1 MRRKLF
7 DGTSSLFATL
17 LTMFIINRRT
27 SSCLQLP
34 ATLFCLTLG
43 IIQRRIS
50 SLFPTL
56 QCDQPKNITL
66 LNPTPPT
73 LFLQLASSN
82 HEHHLC
88 FKLTIDIIQQR
99 PSSLLNAKRRRLWDI
114 DNSDLFKMS
123 VCLGS
128 LRKIICSLAING
140 PDELDGPDG
149 FDGHNGI
156 DPRHKRGNF
165 PRHKRGNFPRHK
177 RVACPKPLT
186 MTKNTFE
193 AWEGVLQLASLLTCQ
208 APLTPKTLWM
218 GSLAPQRK

>member
-177 RVACPKPLT
+177 RVACRRRKSQKMQT
-186 MTKNTFE
+186 NHFCMF
-193 AWEGVLQLASLLTCQ
+193 
-208 APLTPKTLWM
+208 APLHEHVC
-218 GSLAPQRK
+218 SR